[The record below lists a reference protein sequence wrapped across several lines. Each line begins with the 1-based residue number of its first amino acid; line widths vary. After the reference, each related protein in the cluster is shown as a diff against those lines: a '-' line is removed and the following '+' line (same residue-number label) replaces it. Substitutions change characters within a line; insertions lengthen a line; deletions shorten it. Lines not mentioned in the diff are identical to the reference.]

1 LRRWP
6 IDPVFRV
13 GASSINMEQRSIGCV
28 NARTQEHLSLA
39 EAVSEWTAAV
49 TPAVPKLPSEFVH
62 SLLAV
67 TRALGLDPDRLP
79 QDAGLPPGLFEVSG
93 QRIGYTELERLFKA
107 CEHAAACGHIGLL
120 VGRELRLRD
129 LGMAAG
135 AALAAATAGEGL
147 RNFVACCNLLDTP
160 VTARLDVHDGRARF
174 SCSITEHGIAD
185 TRHFDYLGAA
195 ITFHVLQDLCG
206 PQWRASTV
214 RFVSRKPFEL
224 AAFDSLF
231 NTSLE
236 FDAGTS
242 EIEFDARW
250 LDQPLP
256 SLETGNRAAI
266 VDELQQART
275 ATLADL
281 PAAMRRIMRKR
292 LLLGDFS
299 MDDVAAQLSMH
310 RRTLD
315 RRLQRHG
322 TTYGELLESVRDD
335 IARQLLRDTR
345 FSIQRIAE
353 SVRFSSAANFATAFR
368 RRAGMTPTE
377 FRRQA
382 S

>member
-1 LRRWP
+1 
-6 IDPVFRV
+6 
-13 GASSINMEQRSIGCV
+13 MEQRSIGCV

-39 EAVSEWTAAV
+39 EAVSDWTADTASV
-49 TPAVPKLPSEFVH
+49 APTLSTEFVQ

-67 TRALGLDPDRLP
+67 TRALALDPDRLL

-107 CEHAAACGHIGLL
+107 CEQAAACGHIGLL
-120 VGRELRLRD
+120 MGRELRLRD
-129 LGMAAG
+129 FGVAAG

-147 RNFVACCNLLDTP
+147 RNFVASCNLLDTP
-160 VTARLDVHDGRARF
+160 ATARLNIHDGRARF
-174 SCSITEHGIAD
+174 SCSITEHGLAD
-185 TRHFDYLGAA
+185 KRHFDYLGTA
-195 ITFHVLQDLCG
+195 ISFNVLQDLCG
-206 PQWRASTV
+206 RQWQASTV
-214 RFVSRKPFEL
+214 RFVSRNPIEP
-224 AAFDSLF
+224 AAFESLF
-231 NTSLE
+231 NSPLE

-242 EIEFDARW
+242 EIEFDAHW
-250 LDQPLP
+250 LDQPLAP
-256 SLETGNRAAI
+256 LDAGARAAI
-266 VDELQQART
+266 AAELQQAR
-275 ATLADL
+275 AETLADMPSAL
-281 PAAMRRIMRKR
+281 RRIMRKR

-315 RRLQRHG
+315 RRLQRYG

-335 IARQLLRDTR
+335 IARQLLRDTQ

>member
-1 LRRWP
+1 
-6 IDPVFRV
+6 
-13 GASSINMEQRSIGCV
+13 MEQRSIGCV

-39 EAVSEWTAAV
+39 EAVSEWTAEV
-49 TPAVPKLPSEFVH
+49 TPAVPKLPTEFVQ

-67 TRALGLDPDRLP
+67 TRALELDPDQLL
-79 QDAGLPPGLFEVSG
+79 QDAGLPPGLFEVRG
-93 QRIGYTELERLFKA
+93 QRLRYTELERLFKS
-107 CEHAAACGHIGLL
+107 CEQAAACGHVGLL

-129 LGMAAG
+129 FGVAANG
-135 AALAAATAGEGL
+135 ALAAATAGEGL
-147 RNFVACCNLLDTP
+147 RNFVASCNLLDTP

-195 ITFHVLQDLCG
+195 ITFGVLQELCG

-214 RFVSRKPFEL
+214 RFVSRNPFEPT
-224 AAFDSLF
+224 AFESLF
-231 NTSLE
+231 NAPLE
-236 FDAGTS
+236 FDAGAS
-242 EIEFDARW
+242 EIEFDAHW

-256 SLETGNRAAI
+256 PLEAGVHAAI
-266 VDELQQART
+266 AAELEQAR
-275 ATLADL
+275 AETLTDL
-281 PAAMRRIMRKR
+281 PSALRRIMRKR

-335 IARQLLRDTR
+335 IARQLLRDTQ

>member
-1 LRRWP
+1 
-6 IDPVFRV
+6 
-13 GASSINMEQRSIGCV
+13 MEQRSNGCV

-39 EAVSEWTAAV
+39 EAVSDWSAEV
-49 TPAVPKLPSEFVH
+49 SPAVPTLTTEFVQ

-67 TRALGLDPDRLP
+67 TRTLGLDPDRLL
-79 QDAGLPPGLFEVSG
+79 QDAGLPPGLFEVAG

-107 CEHAAACGHIGLL
+107 CEQAAGCGHVGLL
-120 VGRELRLRD
+120 LGRELRLRD
-129 LGMAAG
+129 FGVAAG
-135 AALAAATAGEGL
+135 AALASGTAGEGL
-147 RNFVACCNLLDTP
+147 RSFVASCNLLDTP

-195 ITFHVLQDLCG
+195 ITFNVLQDLCG
-206 PQWRASTV
+206 QQWQARTV
-214 RFVSRKPFEL
+214 RFVSRNPFEL
-224 AAFDSLF
+224 AAFESLF

-242 EIEFDARW
+242 EIEFDAHW
-250 LDQPLP
+250 LDQSLPPL
-256 SLETGNRAAI
+256 EAGTRTAAAAQ
-266 VDELQQART
+266 LQQARA
-275 ATLADL
+275 ATLGDL
-281 PAAMRRIMRKR
+281 PSALRRILRKR

-335 IARQLLRDTR
+335 IARQLLRDTQ

>member
-1 LRRWP
+1 MR
-6 IDPVFRV
+6 
-13 GASSINMEQRSIGCV
+13 G
-28 NARTQEHLSLA
+28 
-39 EAVSEWTAAV
+39 
-49 TPAVPKLPSEFVH
+49 
-62 SLLAV
+62 
-67 TRALGLDPDRLP
+67 LGLDPDRLLR
-79 QDAGLPPGLFEVSG
+79 DARLPPGLFEAPG
-93 QRIGYTELERLFKA
+93 QSIGYTELERLFKA
-107 CEHAAACGHIGLL
+107 CEQAAACGHIGLL

-129 LGMAAG
+129 VGAAGG
-135 AALAAATAGEGL
+135 AALAATTVGEGL
-147 RNFVACCNLLDTP
+147 RNFVAYCNLHDTP
-160 VTARLDVHDGRARF
+160 VNTRHAVDDGRARF
-174 SCSITEHGIAD
+174 TCSITEHGIAD
-185 TRHFDYLGAA
+185 TRHFDYLGLA
-195 ITFHVLQDLCG
+195 ITFNVLQDLCG
-206 PQWRASTV
+206 RQWQASTV
-214 RFVSRKPFEL
+214 RFVSRKPYEL
-224 AAFDSLF
+224 AAFESLF

-242 EIEFDARW
+242 EIEFEAHW
-250 LDQPLP
+250 LDQSPPPL
-256 SLETGNRAAI
+256 EADTRTAIAA
-266 VDELQQART
+266 ELQQAR
-275 ATLADL
+275 AEMLADL
-281 PAAMRRIMRKR
+281 PSALRRIMRKR

>member
-1 LRRWP
+1 
-6 IDPVFRV
+6 
-13 GASSINMEQRSIGCV
+13 M

-39 EAVSEWTAAV
+39 EAVSDWTADVA
-49 TPAVPKLPSEFVH
+49 PAAPTLSTEFVRA
-62 SLLAV
+62 LLAV
-67 TRALGLDPDRLP
+67 TRALGLDPDRLL
-79 QDAGLPPGLFEVSG
+79 QDAALPPGLFEVPG

-107 CEHAAACGHIGLL
+107 CEQASGCGHIGLML
-120 VGRELRLRD
+120 GRELRLRD
-129 LGMAAG
+129 FGMAAG
-135 AALAAATAGEGL
+135 AALAGTTAGEGL
-147 RNFVACCNLLDTP
+147 RNFVASCNLLDTP

-195 ITFHVLQDLCG
+195 ITYNVLQDLCG
-206 PQWRASTV
+206 QPWQASAV
-214 RFVSRKPFEL
+214 RFASRNPLEPAAL
-224 AAFDSLF
+224 ASLF
-231 NTSLE
+231 NAPLE
-236 FDAGTS
+236 FDADTS
-242 EIEFDARW
+242 EIEFDANW

-256 SLETGNRAAI
+256 PLEAGTRAAMAA
-266 VDELQQART
+266 ELQHAR
-275 ATLADL
+275 AETLADL
-281 PAAMRRIMRKR
+281 PSALRRIMRKR

-315 RRLQRHG
+315 RRLQRYG

-335 IARQLLRDTR
+335 IARQLLRDTQ